1 MSTQTQDQSTMK
13 LVFTPTPLSSHTSY
27 PDLSEASLAQRSP
40 APPRISLLELIKSRA
55 GDNSAESTA
64 QQLLQHMAERLT
76 GNPTGGLNMSQTVQ
90 WKGRGVGAW
99 KGDRIT
105 RLGRRKAFTYMYM
118 YMYTHL

>member
-13 LVFTPTPLSSHTSY
+13 LVFTLTPLSSHTSY

-64 QQLLQHMAERLT
+64 QQLLQHMAEQLT

-90 WKGRGVGAW
+90 WKGRGIDA
-99 KGDRIT
+99 
-105 RLGRRKAFTYMYM
+105 
-118 YMYTHL
+118 